1 LYFMRFDFERSRIQ
15 MRRITIV
22 LAVLVAAVMTAT
34 ALAAVTV
41 KQLPTISFNGA
52 SATVSGGNFSGLGNT
67 DAIGTLTVQGI
78 ATYTCTNPQGHA
90 SPGQNPVQ
98 AQPGSSGP
106 QSIHADK
113 NGRATVPD
121 ITATVTAPPTPTAA
135 EVGCGGGGA
144 SDKWTVT
151 LNGLQ
156 VTSAHFEVTWSGQ
169 LVFCRDYTPNGP
181 ATGTAC

>member
-1 LYFMRFDFERSRIQ
+1 
-15 MRRITIV
+15 MRRITLV
-22 LAVLVAAVMTAT
+22 VAVLVAAVIMTGT

-113 NGRATVPD
+113 NGRATVPN

-156 VTSAHFEVTWSGQ
+156 VTSAHFVVTWSGQ
-169 LVFCRDYTPNGP
+169 QVLCRNYTPDGP
-181 ATGTAC
+181 AAGTAC